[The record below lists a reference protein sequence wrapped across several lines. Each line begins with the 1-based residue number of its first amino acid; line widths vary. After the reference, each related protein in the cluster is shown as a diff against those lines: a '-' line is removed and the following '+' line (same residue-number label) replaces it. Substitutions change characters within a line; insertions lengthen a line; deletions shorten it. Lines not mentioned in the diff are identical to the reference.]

1 MITLKEMAK
10 NKKDIRKI
18 KISEEDKRAFAKKFK
33 NIDIFKNLDD
43 NGIFWAVFTLY
54 LVWIQENENER
65 LWKDFKEEIMYKSR
79 FLPKSKL
86 LKNVDNI
93 YYYASV
99 ELCKGTV
106 LYRAR
111 EYTNSDLIKN
121 KEVISIYEKL
131 NEFFPHLKLRL
142 EDMESDSV
150 INLISFV
157 LMGDTNKI
165 EELQRRVMEIVN
177 EDKPFWGF
185 DDKGCDA
192 PPREFAKAGRAN
204 SIGVSFLYA
213 ASDKKT
219 AIMEMRPQ
227 IGQCFNVCMLEIC
240 KNVRVFDLTYT
251 AGELEENEFT
261 KSEDLYSLSKEFS
274 CPNYGNVNDYFP
286 TQYLCEYLRQK
297 GFDGIRYKSAV
308 SPNGINVILFNTDR
322 ADRAYKIIESRV
334 YNVKDMDIRFEQII
348 PYELENRN

>member
-10 NKKDIRKI
+10 NKKNFRKI

-79 FLPKSKL
+79 FFPKSKL
-86 LKNVDNI
+86 LKKVDNI
-93 YYYASV
+93 SDYASV

-131 NEFFPHLKLRL
+131 NEFFP
-142 EDMESDSV
+142 
-150 INLISFV
+150 
-157 LMGDTNKI
+157 
-165 EELQRRVMEIVN
+165 QRRVMEIVN